1 MIKKLY
7 GEKIKQ
13 SHTFTENG
21 KRIPVTIIGIP
32 THRVAQVLNEEK
44 EGYLAIRVFLEGLK
58 NKSKKVKGIFREIK
72 IKKEETVP
80 ELKTEIKPTE
90 VFAIG
95 DEVSVTG
102 ITKGKG
108 FQGGVKRHGFHGG
121 PKTHGQSDRE
131 RAPGSIGSTTT
142 PGRVYK
148 GKRMAGH
155 MGTTQSTTKGLEI
168 IAIDDE
174 KKLLTVKGLVPGYSN
189 NIVSIQKK

>member
-13 SHTFTENG
+13 THAFTPEG

-32 THRVAQVLNEEK
+32 THHVAQILNEEK
-44 EGYLAIRVFLEGLK
+44 EGYTGVRVLLEGLK
-58 NKSKKVKGIFREIK
+58 KQSKKVKGIYREIK
-72 IKKEETVP
+72 MNKDDTIP
-80 ELKTEIKPTE
+80 EVKTEIKPTE
-90 VFAIG
+90 VFAVG
-95 DEVSVTG
+95 DAISVTG

-148 GKRMAGH
+148 GKHMAGH
-155 MGTTQSTTKGLEI
+155 MGATQSTTKGLEI
-168 IAIDDE
+168 VAIDDE
-174 KKLLTVKGLVPGYSN
+174 KKLLTVKGLIPGYSN